1 MDYSAFGG
9 AARGDPRRLTNE
21 EIRQYQR
28 ELQERAGQVADLR
41 DRMRDMGQPI
51 DDLQA
56 VLEGLD
62 RLGDQGVLT
71 NPDELAMIHADM
83 VDRLKRIEF
92 GLRREVEGET
102 DRKATL
108 TGSDEVPDG
117 YRALVE
123 EYYRSLARGD
133 APSR

>member
-1 MDYSAFGG
+1 M
-9 AARGDPRRLTNE
+9 
-21 EIRQYQR
+21 
-28 ELQERAGQVADLR
+28 ADLR
-41 DRMRDMGQPI
+41 DQMQQLGQPTA
-51 DDLQA
+51 DLQA

-62 RLGDQGVLT
+62 RLGDQDTLT

-102 DRKATL
+102 QRGATL
-108 TGSDEVPDG
+108 TGNDEVPDG

-123 EYYRSLARGD
+123 EYYRSLARGT
-133 APSR
+133 AGAGR